1 MGAKL
6 SWTDKQKEIFQLLE
20 EGKEFKA
27 ITDLGYTLNM
37 VSRVKTA
44 RNEGQKPEVEGSQ
57 NDGKPGEQKKA
68 SGPLDLVAIG
78 GGKSSPIVFKL
89 DKKEIVLDPL
99 ELMKQYRYYSE
110 IIKKDGFTESF
121 SEVLTIAVKLL
132 WTSLLNIPITEDF
145 LNAIFYE

>member
-44 RNEGQKPEVEGSQ
+44 RSEGQKPESEGGQ
-57 NDGKPGEQKKA
+57 NDGKPGDQKKP

-78 GGKSSPIVFKL
+78 GGKSSPIIYRL

-99 ELMKQYRYYSE
+99 ELIKQYRYYSD
-110 IIKKDGFTESF
+110 IVKKNGYTESF
-121 SEVLTIAVKLL
+121 SEMLTLGLKLL
-132 WTSLLNIPITEDF
+132 WISLLDIPVTKEL
-145 LNAIFYE
+145 LNAIFYD

>member
-1 MGAKL
+1 MSAKL
-6 SWTDKQKEIFQLLE
+6 SWTDKQRKIFQLLE

-27 ITDLGYTLNM
+27 ITDLGYSLNM

-44 RNEGQKPEVEGSQ
+44 RNEGQKPDLEDDQ
-57 NDGKPGEQKKA
+57 NDGKGGTPKKP

-78 GGKSSPIVFKL
+78 AGKSSPIVFRL

-99 ELMKQYRYYSE
+99 ELMKQYRYYSD
-110 IIKKDGFTESF
+110 ITKKDGFTESF

-132 WTSLLNIPITEDF
+132 WISLLDIPITQDF